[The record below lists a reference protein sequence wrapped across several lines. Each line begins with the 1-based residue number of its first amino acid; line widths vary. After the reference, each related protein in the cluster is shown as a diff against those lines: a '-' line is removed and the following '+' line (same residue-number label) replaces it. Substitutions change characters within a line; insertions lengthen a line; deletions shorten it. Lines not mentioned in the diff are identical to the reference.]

1 MKIHKITVLLTVPPT
16 ETILQLKHHALAAI
30 SQFQASDPDFEAS
43 ENEKIPSLKSIEHFE
58 LHKRV
63 KSGKK
68 FTGETCILDEKGS
81 VKDLLANWEPVIVR
95 IRDDNGLSPC

>member
-1 MKIHKITVLLTVPPT
+1 MKIHKITVLLTVPPN
-16 ETILQLKHHALAAI
+16 ETILQLKQHALAAI

-43 ENEKIPSLKSIEHFE
+43 EDEKIPLLKSVEQFE

-68 FTGETCILDEKGS
+68 FTGETSLLDEEGC
-81 VKDLLANWEPVIVR
+81 VKDVLANWEAVIVR
-95 IRDDNGLSPC
+95 IRDGQGLHSC